1 MNTRKLFCLTTLALL
16 SASSFS
22 QGLNDEYPGSLWPKS
37 YKNPLLDRTARTE
50 GDILTV
56 LISETSA
63 AQFNAGTTTSKKEA
77 NNVARLN
84 IPIIGGFLPA
94 LGTSGD
100 LSSDGKGTTSQNGK
114 LVAKMTV
121 IVKKVMENGTMVIE
135 GTRSVQVN
143 KETQTFK
150 LSGIVRLDDI
160 RSDNTVLSE
169 NIAEAEIKVDGKGA
183 ISDRQRRGFLSR
195 ILDWIF

>member
-1 MNTRKLFCLTTLALL
+1 MKLIYALIGMTLL
-16 SASSFS
+16 SASALA
-22 QGLNDEYPGSLWPKS
+22 QNADDDNPGSLWPKN

-50 GDILTV
+50 GDVLTV
-56 LISETSA
+56 LISENSA
-63 AQFNAGTTTSKKEA
+63 AQFNAATTTSKTEA
-77 NNVARLN
+77 NALPRLN

-94 LGTSGD
+94 IGTSGN
-100 LSSDGKGTTSQNGK
+100 LSSDGKGTTTQNGK
-114 LVAKMTV
+114 LVARMTV
-121 IVKKVMENGTMVIE
+121 IVKKVNNNGTMIIE

-169 NIAEAEIKVDGKGA
+169 SIAEAEIKVDGKGA
-183 ISDRQRRGFLSR
+183 ISDRQRRGFLTR
-195 ILDWIF
+195 LIDWIF